1 MKEKYDT
8 IGIICNGTLNDKD
21 FHKSILKKADLII
34 CADGGANNADK
45 LGVVP
50 DYVIGDMDSAEKD
63 ILDKLSKQ
71 QNTKI
76 ILDLNQDKTDTELA
90 IELAESF
97 NPKEIMLLCAIGT
110 RIDHT
115 IANVLC
121 LDRVKKGI
129 NVKIIDNKNEII
141 LIDSSSLDV
150 FGKKGDIISIIPL
163 TDVKGLTYD
172 GLKWGV
178 DDKNVKFNWFG
189 ICNQLTSQKGSVS
202 VKKGKLIIIKAKD

>member
-1 MKEKYDT
+1 
-8 IGIICNGTLNDKD
+8 
-21 FHKSILKKADLII
+21 
-34 CADGGANNADK
+34 
-45 LGVVP
+45 
-50 DYVIGDMDSAEKD
+50 
-63 ILDKLSKQ
+63 
-71 QNTKI
+71 
-76 ILDLNQDKTDTELA
+76 
-90 IELAESF
+90 
-97 NPKEIMLLCAIGT
+97 MLLCAIGT

>member
-202 VKKGKLIIIKAKD
+202 VKKGKLVIIKAKD

>member
-97 NPKEIMLLCAIGT
+97 NPKEIILLCAIGT

-129 NVKIIDNKNEII
+129 NVKIIDDKNEII